1 MLESVLNQ
9 YGIVEKSLVVENFGS
24 GLINN
29 TWKISE
35 NGNAFIVQKI
45 NTNVF
50 KKPAY
55 IEQNIDL
62 IAGFL
67 KTHNP
72 DYLFVSPL
80 QAVNG
85 KSMVYA
91 NEEDF
96 YRAFPFVPGSYS
108 KDIVE
113 TPEQAFEAAIQFGR
127 FTKKLKGID
136 VTKLKITIPSFHD
149 LALRYKQ
156 FLTIIET
163 GSAKRLVESAELIQQ
178 LKNWSYIVE
187 VYNRIKKQSTFKLRV
202 THHDTKISNVLFD
215 KLDKGLCVIDL
226 DTVMPG
232 YFISDLGDMFR
243 TYLSPCNED
252 EKDFTK
258 VIVRPDFFEALTA
271 GYLSEMGEELT
282 NDEKEHFIYAGE
294 FMIYMQAIRFF
305 TDYLNGDIYYQARYD
320 KHNLVRAQN
329 QVALLHAYQKE
340 KKCFTRIVGKY
351 L

>member
-9 YGIVEKSLVVENFGS
+9 YGIVEKSLVVETFGS

-45 NTNVF
+45 NTHVF
-50 KKPAY
+50 KKPGD

-67 KTHNP
+67 RLHNP

-85 KSMVYA
+85 KSMVYT

-96 YRAFPFVPGSYS
+96 FRAFPFVSGSYS

-113 TPEQAFEAAIQFGR
+113 TPQQAFEAAVQFGR
-127 FTKKLKGID
+127 FTKNLTGID
-136 VTKLKITIPSFHD
+136 VTKLKITIPAFHD
-149 LALRYKQ
+149 LDLRYNH
-156 FLTIIET
+156 FLTTLET
-163 GSAKRLVESAELIQQ
+163 GNQERVAECAALSEQ
-178 LKNWSYIVE
+178 LKSWAFITETYE
-187 VYNRIKKQSTFKLRV
+187 RIKKSPEFKLRV
-202 THHDTKISNVLFD
+202 THHDTKISNVLFNN
-215 KLDKGLCVIDL
+215 LDKGLCVIDL

-243 TYLSPCNED
+243 TYLSPCSED
-252 EKDFTK
+252 EEDISK
-258 VIVRPDFFEALTA
+258 VLVRSEFFEAITA

-282 NDEKEHFIYAGE
+282 SQEKEHFIYAGE
-294 FMIYMQAIRFF
+294 FMIYMQALRFLS
-305 TDYLNGDIYYQARYD
+305 DYINGDVYYQARYS
-320 KHNLVRAQN
+320 KHNMVRAQN
-329 QVALLHAYQKE
+329 QIALLKVYQE
-340 KKCFTRIVGKY
+340 KKEILTAILGKY